1 MFECEGL
8 LLTQEK
14 CSDKYCI
21 FKYDLKLVIAMKRF
35 TPALLV
41 ENQSY
46 KPLCLVKNFDKL
58 PLILWGTEPYLLR
71 KSFFLMT
78 AIINDYQ
85 FRLEKEPR
93 KVEKDGSEMVKKGK
107 SFKDFKLKPQGIK

>member
-1 MFECEGL
+1 
-8 LLTQEK
+8 
-14 CSDKYCI
+14 
-21 FKYDLKLVIAMKRF
+21 
-35 TPALLV
+35 
-41 ENQSY
+41 
-46 KPLCLVKNFDKL
+46 
-58 PLILWGTEPYLLR
+58 
-71 KSFFLMT
+71 MT